1 MKKFLCVAASL
12 LMAAS
17 LTACGSKD
25 EGKKDDGKASESK
38 ADVVMI
44 TDVGTIDDKSF
55 NQGTWEGVKAY
66 GEETGK
72 KVEYIKPTEKSDNAY
87 KEAIDQAVNKYKAK
101 VIVTPGY
108 LFEPSI
114 YEKQD
119 TYPDVKFILID
130 GYPNDGAQENA
141 KFKTAK
147 NTVGIK
153 YSENEAGYMAG
164 YAIVKEG
171 KTKLGFMGGIAVPAV
186 VNFGYGFVQGAQDAA
201 KEMNVEIEMKYKYT
215 GTFNPSAEIQSEAAS
230 WYKNGTQVIFSC
242 GGGIGNSVM
251 AAAEANKGLVIGVD
265 VDQSNESS
273 TVITSAYKQLAVS
286 VTKEL
291 KAIDDGTFPG
301 GENIVL
307 GAKDDSVGLP
317 MKTSKFEK
325 FTQKEYDA
333 LYAKIK
339 EGKITIKTNEDFKD
353 PTQIKA
359 SKVKLDHTQDKAV
372 YNRRQLF

>member
-25 EGKKDDGKASESK
+25 EGKKDDGKASKSK

-72 KVEYIKPTEKSDNAY
+72 KVEYIKPAEKSDNAY
-87 KEAIDQAVNKYKAK
+87 KEAIDQAVNDYGAK

-201 KEMNVEIEMKYKYT
+201 KEMGVEIEMKYKYT

-291 KAIDDGTFPG
+291 KAIDDETFPG

-333 LYAKIK
+333 LYTKIK

-353 PTQIKA
+353 PTKIKA
-359 SKVKLDHTQDKAV
+359 SNVKLDYIK
-372 YNRRQLF
+372 

>member
-1 MKKFLCVAASL
+1 
-12 LMAAS
+12 
-17 LTACGSKD
+17 
-25 EGKKDDGKASESK
+25 
-38 ADVVMI
+38 
-44 TDVGTIDDKSF
+44 
-55 NQGTWEGVKAY
+55 
-66 GEETGK
+66 
-72 KVEYIKPTEKSDNAY
+72 
-87 KEAIDQAVNKYKAK
+87 
-101 VIVTPGY
+101 
-108 LFEPSI
+108 
-114 YEKQD
+114 
-119 TYPDVKFILID
+119 
-130 GYPNDGAQENA
+130 
-141 KFKTAK
+141 
-147 NTVGIK
+147 
-153 YSENEAGYMAG
+153 MAG

-339 EGKITIKTNEDFKD
+339 KGKITIKTNEDFKD

-359 SKVKLDHTQDKAV
+359 SKV
-372 YNRRQLF
+372 N

>member
-1 MKKFLCVAASL
+1 MKKFLCVAASFM
-12 LMAAS
+12 MAVS

-25 EGKKDDGKASESK
+25 EGKKDDGKGSDSK
-38 ADVVMI
+38 AEVVMI

-87 KEAIDQAVNKYKAK
+87 KEAIDQAVNKYGAK

-339 EGKITIKTNEDFKD
+339 EGEITIKKNEDFKD

-359 SKVKLDHTQDKAV
+359 SKVKLDYIK
-372 YNRRQLF
+372 

>member
-1 MKKFLCVAASL
+1 MKKFLCVAASF

-25 EGKKDDGKASESK
+25 EGKKDSKKESK

-55 NQGTWEGVKAY
+55 NQGTWEGVKSY
-66 GEETGK
+66 GDETGK

-87 KEAIDQAVNKYKAK
+87 KEAIDQAVKKYGAK
-101 VIVTPGY
+101 VVVTPGY
-108 LFEPSI
+108 LFEPAI
-114 YEKQD
+114 YEKQV

-130 GYPNDGAQENA
+130 GYPNDGAQKNP
-141 KFKTAK
+141 KFKTEK

-153 YSENEAGYMAG
+153 YSENQAGYLAG

-186 VNFGYGFVQGAQDAA
+186 VNYGYGFIQGAQDAA
-201 KEMNVEIEMKYKYT
+201 KEMNVKVEMKYKYT
-215 GTFNPSAEIQSEAAS
+215 GTFNPSAEIQAEAAS
-230 WYKNGTQVIFSC
+230 WYKNGTEVIFSC

-265 VDQSNESS
+265 VDQSSESS

-291 KAIDDGTFPG
+291 KAIDDKTFPG
-301 GENIVL
+301 GKDLVL
-307 GAKDDSVGLP
+307 GAKDDSIGLP

-325 FTQKEYDA
+325 FTTKEYDA
-333 LYAKIK
+333 LYKKVK
-339 EGKITIKTNEDFKD
+339 EGKVTIKTNEDFKD
-353 PTQIKA
+353 PTKIKA
-359 SKVKLDHTQDKAV
+359 SNVKLEYIK
-372 YNRRQLF
+372 

>member
-1 MKKFLCVAASL
+1 MKKFLCIAASF
-12 LMAAS
+12 LMVIS
-17 LTACGSKD
+17 MTACGSKD
-25 EGKKDDGKASESK
+25 DGNKDGEEKESK
-38 ADVVMI
+38 AEVVMI

-55 NQGTWEGVKAY
+55 NQGTWEGVQAY
-66 GEETGK
+66 KEETGK
-72 KVEYIKPTEKSDNAY
+72 EVAYIKPTEKSDNAY
-87 KEAIDQAVNKYKAK
+87 KEAIDQAVNNYGAK

-130 GYPNDGAQENA
+130 GYPNDGAQENPTY
-141 KFKTAK
+141 KTAE

-153 YSENEAGYMAG
+153 YSENESGYLAG

-186 VNFGYGFVQGAQDAA
+186 VNFGYGFIQGAEDAA
-201 KEMNVEIEMKYKYT
+201 KEMGVEIEMKYKYT
-215 GTFNPSAEIQSEAAS
+215 GSFNPSAEIQSEAAS
-230 WYKNGTQVIFSC
+230 WYKNGTEVIFSC

-251 AAAEANKGLVIGVD
+251 AAAEANDGLVIGVD
-265 VDQSNESS
+265 VDQSSESA
-273 TVITSAYKQLAVS
+273 TVITSAYKQLAIS

-317 MKTSKFEK
+317 METSKFET
-325 FTQKEYDA
+325 FTQEDYDA
-333 LYAKIK
+333 LYASIK
-339 EGKITIKTNEDFKD
+339 EGKITIKTNEDFQE
-353 PTQIKA
+353 PTDIKT
-359 SKVKLDHTQDKAV
+359 SQVKVEYIK
-372 YNRRQLF
+372 

>member
-25 EGKKDDGKASESK
+25 DSKGSDDGKASGSK

-55 NQGTWEGVKAY
+55 NQGTWEGIQAY
-66 GEETGK
+66 KEETGK
-72 KVEYIKPTEKSDNAY
+72 EVAYIKPTEKSDNAY
-87 KEAIDQAVNKYKAK
+87 KEAVDQAVKDYKAK

-108 LFEPSI
+108 LFEPTI

-119 TYPDVKFILID
+119 QYPDVKFILID
-130 GYPNDGAQENA
+130 GYPNDGAQKDPKE
-141 KFKTAK
+141 KTAD

-186 VNFGYGFVQGAQDAA
+186 VNFGYGFIQGANDAA
-201 KEMNVEIEMKYKYT
+201 KELGVTVEMKYKYT
-215 GTFNPSAEIQSEAAS
+215 GTFSPSAEIQSEAAS
-230 WYKNGTQVIFSC
+230 WYKNGTEVIFAC
-242 GGGIGNSVM
+242 GGGIGNSIM
-251 AAAEANKGLVIGVD
+251 AAAEASDGGKVIGVD
-265 VDQSNESS
+265 VDQSSESK

-301 GENIVL
+301 GKNIVL
-307 GAKDDSVGLP
+307 GAADDAVGLP
-317 MKTSKFEK
+317 MDTSTFEK
-325 FTQKEYDA
+325 FSKKDYEA
-333 LYAKIK
+333 LYAKVK
-339 EGKITIKTNEDFKD
+339 EGKVKIENNEKYEA
-353 PTQIKA
+353 PTDIKA
-359 SKVKLDHTQDKAV
+359 PNVKLDYAK
-372 YNRRQLF
+372 